1 MRIPFGSQ
9 SYRHASLPLSA
20 QRMVNCYLEPAPPAA
35 KTFAAVTQCF
45 GITPWLTVGTGP
57 CRGGVV
63 VNGVP
68 YVVSGPKLYRIL
80 VTGLAQELGS
90 IPGTGRVDMAG
101 DETNLM
107 VVTVPEAYYYNGSTV
122 QQITDPDFPGA
133 MWVENIDGY
142 YVIAEPNSG
151 RFYIS
156 GNRNPA
162 SWEALDF
169 ATAEKYPDDIV
180 SGVVQLGELVL
191 FGGESGEIWFNSGDP
206 DFPLQ
211 KAQSGH
217 FEVGSMS
224 RDGPAKADNSIF
236 FPGHDGVV
244 YRLNGYTPMRVS
256 TPAIEQAIER
266 ATDKDFRGVSWTEN
280 GHAFYGLFSS
290 DFAFAYDCSTQL
302 WWERLSHGLTY
313 WRGAFVLR
321 AFKRWIVG
329 DTDSNALGTL
339 SGDTFTDFGGV
350 LRSSCTSP
358 AVSDDNKRM
367 VHPRLEL
374 VFEQGVGT
382 TGQGADPQVMLRWSD
397 DGGRKWSSEYW
408 RRLGRAG
415 EFRRRTCW
423 NRIGMA
429 RDRVY
434 EYAISDPVRRTL
446 ILATTEAQTKG
457 Y

>member
-20 QRMVNCYLEPAPPAA
+20 QRMVNCYLEPAAPAA
-35 KTFAAVTQCF
+35 KTFAAVVQCF
-45 GITPWLTVGTGP
+45 GAANWFNVGTGP
-57 CRGGVV
+57 MRGGIV

-68 YVVSGPKLYRIL
+68 YVVSGTKLYKIL
-80 VTGLAQELGS
+80 VSGTAQELGT

-101 DETNLM
+101 DETNVM
-107 VVTVPEAYYYNGSTV
+107 VVTVPDAYYYNGSSV
-122 QQITDPDFPGA
+122 AQVTDPDFPGA
-133 MWVENIDGY
+133 AWVENIDGY
-142 YVIAEPNSG
+142 FVIAEPGSG

-156 GNRNPA
+156 SNRNPA
-162 SWEALDF
+162 SWDALDF

-180 SGVVQLGELVL
+180 SGVVQLGELIL
-191 FGGESGEIWFNSGDP
+191 FGRESGEVWFNSGDA

-224 RDGPAKADNSIF
+224 AEGPAKADNSIC
-236 FPGHDGVV
+236 FPGHDGIV
-244 YRLNGYTPMRVS
+244 YKLNGYTPVRIS
-256 TPAIEQAIER
+256 TTAVEQAIAR
-266 ATDKDFRGVSWTEN
+266 ATDKNFRGMSWTEN

-290 DFAFAYDCSTQL
+290 DFGFVYDCSTQL
-302 WWERLSHGLTY
+302 WWERLSHGLPY

-321 AFKRWIVG
+321 AFDRLLVG
-329 DTDSNALGTL
+329 DSDGNSLATLTDEA
-339 SGDTFTDFGGV
+339 FTDFGGV
-350 LRSSCTSP
+350 LRSSSTSP
-358 AVSDDNKRM
+358 PVSQDNKRM

-382 TGQGADPQVMLRWSD
+382 TGQGADPLVMLRWSD
-397 DGGRKWSSEYW
+397 DGGRTWSSEYW
-408 RRLGRAG
+408 RKLGRAG

-423 NRIGMA
+423 NRLGMA

-434 EYAISDPVRRTL
+434 EYAITDPVRRTL
-446 ILATTEAQTKG
+446 ILATTEASAQG